1 MWLGALGC
9 AMAMAQ
15 PAGVQPL
22 VQPEP
27 GVEVSRIDIAEPL
40 QRESHDAAP
49 LATLSPFFDTAGMV
63 LHANTAQLPED
74 CTAISGDAAYT
85 VHAGTRHALPG
96 TQEVFAYDI
105 RKLVVPP
112 CSRVTVTLVNDDATR
127 HQWLL
132 QGLPFAL
139 YPGGF
144 RAVGAKIKYAE
155 LTPEVIGNAHAWVL
169 ANKDLKII
177 HLKRQNLLRRLV
189 SHELAVQSGVNM
201 VLEGGPVP
209 EYKSLQLDFEACTR
223 DFDAVRAEEERF
235 AALFADHPVIDVT
248 YERVADPSSGE
259 CERILDFLGVPHA
272 PLHTPMVKLGRDDL
286 SESVG
291 NYDEL
296 RRQAQGTRYAHY
308 FD

>member
-1 MWLGALGC
+1 MSSTREEREVPAPNRFLIVCAARTGSTLLRLKLQSHPDVCCHGEIMTPDPKRALQITG
-9 AMAMAQ
+9 MH
-15 PAGVQPL
+15 PAHKSNLRAL
-22 VQPEP
+22 VLDT
-27 GVEVSRIDIAEPL
+27 R
-40 QRESHDAAP
+40 REDPARF
-49 LATLSPFFDTAGMV
+49 LRD
-63 LHANTAQLPED
+63 
-74 CTAISGDAAYT
+74 
-85 VHAGTRHALPG
+85 
-96 TQEVFAYDI
+96 
-105 RKLVVPP
+105 
-112 CSRVTVTLVNDDATR
+112 
-127 HQWLL
+127 
-132 QGLPFAL
+132 FAL

-155 LTPEVIGNAHAWVL
+155 LLPEVIGNAHAWVL

-177 HLKRQNLLRRLV
+177 HLTRQNLLRRLV

-201 VLEGGPVP
+201 VLEGGKVP
-209 EYKSLQLDFEACTR
+209 EYTSLQLDFEACTR